1 MFGLT
6 VAAVGCTQSPP
17 AADDAATDVGRDL
30 GAPEASTPDVAA
42 EDVPRKPADVPV
54 ATEDVPVVAMEDVPV
69 VPEDVP
75 VVVMDVPPVID
86 VSPAIDVP
94 AVPEDRG
101 PPPAACESA
110 ALVDLN
116 ARAPLDGGLRRYLG
130 TTAAAPRGPSLRATC
145 VGADGLGEAV
155 FQVVHRYVPSVTGR
169 LLASLDDTATDAN
182 FDTVLF
188 AQRDCLSLR
197 PGEAPLDCND
207 DVAASVA
214 MRPAASA
221 ILTPQVRAGV
231 PVYLVVA
238 GYPRSAADTLR
249 PQGAYAL
256 TVAELPEIA
265 LGMPCDITGRS
276 NACAPA
282 SNCVDGNTG
291 VAPRCVLDGT
301 ADARCRTDGTAE
313 CLPGLRCFMAFC
325 RRTIALGAPCG
336 PDLPG
341 VCPEESSCQW
351 VDGLNRCVRTG
362 ALGSDCRDTA
372 PVCDAVLS
380 CVHTRFGDHC
390 RATVAGGGRCDPWG
404 FRDACASGFACGL
417 SPLGA
422 LGTCVAPGSVA
433 GAQCLPGETSRCAR
447 GLECRPSPD
456 AENEVCV
463 RVVAPEGRCDPLDGT
478 TLCSMDT
485 DCVPNT
491 AITDGVCVAP
501 GTAPGSQCRGDAP
514 RCDSGLACSVE
525 VGEGHCLRAVAS
537 GGACDL
543 RFYSTLCTGGGCV
556 AASATAATCRAMTA
570 ETEPNNTPATGTATT
585 AATLAVTGSLSATD
599 SLDCIRI
606 PVPAGASLV
615 AETFT
620 GDDRVCDRIGGDPS
634 LVVYGPTGAEI
645 VREDDSPRRGLCTTI
660 APWTHPQAT
669 GLTAGTYA
677 VCVGRGGSAVPRYRL
692 MVSVY
697 R

>member
-6 VAAVGCTQSPP
+6 VAAAGCTQAPP
-17 AADDAATDVGRDL
+17 AAEDAAVDAGSDL
-30 GAPEASTPDVAA
+30 GAPDASTPDVVAQ
-42 EDVPRKPADVPV
+42 DVSKKPADVPV
-54 ATEDVPVVAMEDVPV
+54 VADDVPVVADDVPVVADDVPVVAMDTPTVIDVPPAVDVPV
-69 VPEDVP
+69 
-75 VVVMDVPPVID
+75 
-86 VSPAIDVP
+86 
-94 AVPEDRG
+94 VPEDRG

-116 ARAPLDGGLRRYLG
+116 ARAPLDGGLRRYVG

-169 LLASLDDTATDAN
+169 LRASLDDTATDAS

-188 AQRDCLSLR
+188 AQRDCFSLR
-197 PGEAPLDCND
+197 AGEEPLDCND
-207 DVAASVA
+207 DVAATVA

-221 ILTPQVRAGV
+221 IFTPRVSAGV
-231 PVYLVVA
+231 PIYLVVA
-238 GYPRSAADTLR
+238 GYPRSAGDPLR

-256 TVAELPEIA
+256 TVTELPEIA
-265 LGMPCDITGRS
+265 LGLPCDPTGRS

-282 SNCVDGNTG
+282 SSCVDAGAG
-291 VAPRCVLDGT
+291 ARCVADGA

-313 CLPGLRCFMAFC
+313 CNAGLRCFMEFC

-336 PDLPG
+336 ADLPG

-351 VDGLNRCVRTG
+351 VDGANRCVHTG

-372 PVCDAVLS
+372 PVCDAALS
-380 CVHTRFGDHC
+380 CVHTRFGDNC
-390 RATVAGGGRCDPWG
+390 RATVAAAGRCDPWG
-404 FRDACASGFACGL
+404 FHDACAAGFACGL
-417 SPLGA
+417 SPLGGV
-422 LGTCVAPGSVA
+422 GTCVTPGSVA
-433 GAQCLPGETSRCAR
+433 GAQCLPGGTSRCAT

-456 AENEVCV
+456 GENEVCV
-463 RVVAPEGRCDPLDGT
+463 RAVAPDGHCDPLDGT
-478 TLCSMDT
+478 TICTLDT

-491 AITDGVCVAP
+491 ALTDGVCVAP

-514 RCDSGLACSVE
+514 RCDSGLACSVD
-525 VGEGHCLRAVAS
+525 VGEGHCLRAVAP
-537 GGACDL
+537 GAACDL

-556 AASATAATCRAMTA
+556 AASATAATCRAATA
-570 ETEPNNTPATGTATT
+570 ETEPNDTPATGTAGT
-585 AATLAVTGSLSATD
+585 AATLVVTGALSATD
-599 SLDCIRI
+599 TRDCIRI
-606 PVPAGASLV
+606 PVPEGASLV

-620 GDDRVCDRIGGDPS
+620 GDERVCDRSGGDPS
-634 LVVYGPTGAEI
+634 LVVYGPSGAEI

-677 VCVGRGGSAVPRYRL
+677 VCVGRGDSAVPRYRL
-692 MVSVY
+692 TVSVY